1 MPTTMKILCFPIL
14 LLTLVACSSDNNSG
28 ILPDKLNGFWTS
40 DDARYRDRSL
50 ELDRVY
56 VMIGVG
62 RHQVPSVQVIDKIKV
77 VQVGEETTYTVD
89 STDLG
94 NVSYQITFRFTPIN
108 GGEIQF
114 KNQPGIV
121 WKRHTD

>member
-1 MPTTMKILCFPIL
+1 
-14 LLTLVACSSDNNSG
+14 
-28 ILPDKLNGFWTS
+28 
-40 DDARYRDRSL
+40 
-50 ELDRVY
+50 
-56 VMIGVG
+56 
-62 RHQVPSVQVIDKIKV
+62 VQVIDKIKV

-89 STDLG
+89 STDLE